1 MDSTKKCPFCA
12 EDIDRD
18 AVKCKHCGEYL
29 TDKAKKESKQGQQ
42 NMGCL
47 LTTLVVL
54 AIIVLLIVLLGV

>member
-12 EDIDRD
+12 EEIARD

-29 TDKAKKESKQGQQ
+29 TDAAKAESRQGKQ

-54 AIIVLLIVLLGV
+54 AIIALIIIIGV

>member
-12 EDIDRD
+12 EDIDHN

-29 TDKAKKESKQGQQ
+29 TDQAKKEAGQGGP
-42 NMGCL
+42 NMGFL

-54 AIIVLLIVLLGV
+54 AIIVLFTAILGV